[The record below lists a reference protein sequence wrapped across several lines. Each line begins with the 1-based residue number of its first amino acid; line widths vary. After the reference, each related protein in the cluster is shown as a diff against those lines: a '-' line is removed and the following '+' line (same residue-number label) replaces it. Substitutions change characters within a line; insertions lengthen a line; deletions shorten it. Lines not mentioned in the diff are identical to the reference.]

1 MWLDILARLLHIS
14 GAAFWVGGSLAL
26 SWIWLPAL
34 RASASGLE
42 AIKIM
47 QRALPRLQGIF
58 RLASLLLLLS
68 GGYRASGGF
77 MSSALPLEKLIG
89 LLLMVGLWIV
99 LTGLFEMTIPRIRRH
114 LAVLGSNE
122 GSNAPLATALTSL
135 GRLGALSFWLG
146 LLLILDGAY
155 LPAS

>member
-26 SWIWLPAL
+26 SWVWLPAL
-34 RASASGLE
+34 RARASSPEGV
-42 AIKIM
+42 KILM
-47 QRALPRLQGIF
+47 RALPRLRGIF

-68 GGYRASGGF
+68 GGYQASGGF
-77 MSSALPLEKLIG
+77 MSPALPPEKLIG

-99 LTGLFEMTIPRIRRH
+99 LTGLFEMTIPRVRRH
-114 LAVLGSNE
+114 LAALGSGE
-122 GSNAPLATALTSL
+122 GSNASLATALTSL
-135 GRLGALSFWLG
+135 GRLGTLSFWLG

-155 LPAS
+155 LLAG

>member
-1 MWLDILARLLHIS
+1 MWLDILARFLHIS

-26 SWIWLPAL
+26 NWISLPAL

-42 AIKIM
+42 GIKVL
-47 QRALPRLQGIF
+47 QRAMPRLQGIF

-68 GGYRASGGF
+68 GGYHASGGF
-77 MSSALPLEKLIG
+77 MSPTLPLEKLIG

-114 LAVLGSNE
+114 LAALKPGES
-122 GSNAPLATALTSL
+122 SDAPLGTTLASL

-155 LPAS
+155 LLAS